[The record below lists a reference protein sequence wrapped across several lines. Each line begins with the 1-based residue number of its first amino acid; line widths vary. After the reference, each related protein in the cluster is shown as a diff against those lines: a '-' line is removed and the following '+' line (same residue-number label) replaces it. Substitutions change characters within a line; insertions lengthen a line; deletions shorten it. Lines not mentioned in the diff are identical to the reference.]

1 MIKSTNYIDNT
12 CKLTDLGIM
21 DNSLCNQSVD
31 SLNDERIRLTGVEV
45 LPPSVDSIRVTAVLS
60 GEKEKINRTKVQLYT
75 IIAAFRDE
83 KGTDV
88 EVYDSGNMFVMRF
101 DNSCAAEFVREFIN
115 NSIEK

>member
-1 MIKSTNYIDNT
+1 MDILKNVNVWVTKVKKGTKKLQKSLYSET
-12 CKLTDLGIM
+12 
-21 DNSLCNQSVD
+21 Q
-31 SLNDERIRLTGVEV
+31 DERIRLTGVEV
-45 LPPSVDSIRVTAVLS
+45 LPPSVDSTRVTAVLS

-101 DNSCAAEFVREFIN
+101 DNLCAAEFVREFIN

>member
-1 MIKSTNYIDNT
+1 MDILKIVNAWVTKAKKET
-12 CKLTDLGIM
+12 KKLQE
-21 DNSLCNQSVD
+21 SLYSETQ
-31 SLNDERIRLTGVEV
+31 DERIRLTGVQV

-115 NSIEK
+115 NCIEK

>member
-1 MIKSTNYIDNT
+1 MDILKIANACVTKAKKGT
-12 CKLTDLGIM
+12 KKLQE
-21 DNSLCNQSVD
+21 SLYSETQ
-31 SLNDERIRLTGVEV
+31 DERIRLTGVEV
-45 LPPSVDSIRVTAVLS
+45 LPPSVDSTRVTAVLS
-60 GEKEKINRTKVQLYT
+60 GEKEIINRTKVQLYT

-115 NSIEK
+115 NCIEK